1 MQATCRTI
9 GSNMIVLQRHELERK
24 LQLQQGETWVLSLH
38 PASCRHAIRS
48 AGSSD
53 TSVHHRYMQL
63 GTLQWATTATQSTV
77 TTSLVLNC
85 RSIVWLTGSS
95 SLLVVAT
102 PLPEQGGA
110 VQEHRDMLYQL
121 DITWAQDTQQPSV
134 VISGAGA

>member
-1 MQATCRTI
+1 MAV
-9 GSNMIVLQRHELERK
+9 S
-24 LQLQQGETWVLSLH
+24 QG
-38 PASCRHAIRS
+38 
-48 AGSSD
+48 
-53 TSVHHRYMQL
+53 Y
-63 GTLQWATTATQSTV
+63 TV
-77 TTSLVLNC
+77 YDHCVYILVLNC